1 MLIIYAVSDSIGET
15 AEQVAK
21 ATASQF
27 DNNVVIKRVSY
38 INSRV
43 DAIDFI
49 NSINDNKHCLIIST
63 IVVEETREFLV
74 KLAIERDIEIINVLG
89 PCIHA
94 VSEISNQVPISK
106 PGAVRRLDDDYFR
119 KIEAMEFALN
129 FDDGKGEFGLLNADL
144 VIIGVSRTSKT
155 PLSVYIANKG
165 IKVANIPLVPE
176 APVPEVLF
184 EISRKKIVGLT
195 IDPREL
201 MAIRHNR
208 VTRMGASRLHDIE
221 YANAERILLEL
232 EYSEKIMRRIR
243 CRVFDVTRK
252 AIEET
257 ASQILEYIGYNE
269 NIKY

>member
-1 MLIIYAVSDSIGET
+1 MIIFAVSDSIGET

-27 DNNVVIKRVSY
+27 EKDVKIRRVSY
-38 INSRV
+38 VNSKV
-43 DAIDFI
+43 DAINFV
-49 NSINDNKHCLIIST
+49 NSIKNTKECLILST

-89 PCIHA
+89 PCINA
-94 VSEISNQVPISK
+94 VSEITNVPPISK
-106 PGAVRRLDDDYFR
+106 PGAVRKLDEDYFR
-119 KIEAMEFALN
+119 KIEAMEFALS
-129 FDDGKGEFGLLNADL
+129 FDDGKSEIGLLNADI

-155 PLSVYIANKG
+155 PLSIFIANKG
-165 IKVANIPLVPE
+165 IKVANVPLMPE
-176 APVPEVLF
+176 TPVPESLF
-184 EISRKKIVGLT
+184 KISRRKIIGLT

-208 VTRMGASRLHDIE
+208 LTRMGTNLHQIE
-221 YANAERILLEL
+221 YANAERILSEL
-232 EYSEKIMRRIR
+232 DHAEKIMRRIR
-243 CRVFDVTRK
+243 CKVFDVTRK

-269 NIKY
+269 DIKY